1 MEIAEDRVV
10 MFHYT
15 LKDDSGEQIE
25 SSRTGEPL
33 AYIHGQGNIIP
44 GLEEAL
50 EGHSVGDQFDV
61 ELAPGDAYG
70 DRDERLVQE
79 VPRDIFEGV
88 DEVEVGMQFRA
99 ESQAGEQM
107 VTVTEVEGEEV
118 TVDGNHPLAGETLH
132 FDVEVTGV
140 REATE
145 EELEHGHPHVGDEH
159 SH

>member
-15 LKDDSGEQIE
+15 LKDDSGEEIE
-25 SSRTGEPL
+25 SSRSGEPL
-33 AYIHGQGNIIP
+33 AYIHGKGNIIP

-50 EGHSVGDQFDV
+50 EGHTVGDQFDV
-61 ELAPGDAYG
+61 ELPPGDAYG
-70 DRDERLVQE
+70 KRDERLVQE

-140 REATE
+140 REATD
-145 EELEHGHPHVGDEH
+145 EELDHGHPHAGGEH

>member
-1 MEIAEDRVV
+1 MEIAENKVV

-15 LKDDSGEQIE
+15 LMDSQGEEIE
-25 SSRTGEPL
+25 SSRGGDPL
-33 AYIHGQGNIIP
+33 AYIHGQSNIIQ
-44 GLEEAL
+44 GLESAL
-50 EGHSVGDQFDV
+50 EGREAGDQFEV
-61 ELAPGDAYG
+61 QVPPEQAYG
-70 DRDERLVQE
+70 QRDERLVQE

-88 DEVEVGMQFRA
+88 DDVEVGMQFRA

-107 VTVTEVEGEEV
+107 VTVTEVEGDEV

-145 EELEHGHPHVGDEH
+145 EELSHGHPHVGGEH